1 MLNWKRRTNPKLQ
14 RSVRGAKRQLNL
26 FGFFPASK
34 DKS

>member
-1 MLNWKRRTNPKLQ
+1 MFDWKRRTNPKLQ

-26 FGFFPASK
+26 SGLFPASK